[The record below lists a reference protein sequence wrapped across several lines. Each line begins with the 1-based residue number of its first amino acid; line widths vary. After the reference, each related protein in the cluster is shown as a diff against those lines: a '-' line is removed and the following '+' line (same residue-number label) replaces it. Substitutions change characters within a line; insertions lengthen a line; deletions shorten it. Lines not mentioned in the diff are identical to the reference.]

1 MLDVVDAE
9 RASVLA
15 NLVKFLLTQSL
26 LRFDD
31 AFVKLFL
38 LLLEKRIFRMI
49 LSQKT
54 ADLFLLCLKL
64 LFFFLSFLSSLLDSL

>member
-1 MLDVVDAE
+1 MLDVVYAE

-31 AFVKLFL
+31 A
-38 LLLEKRIFRMI
+38 LEGLRV
-49 LSQKT
+49 
-54 ADLFLLCLKL
+54 
-64 LFFFLSFLSSLLDSL
+64 